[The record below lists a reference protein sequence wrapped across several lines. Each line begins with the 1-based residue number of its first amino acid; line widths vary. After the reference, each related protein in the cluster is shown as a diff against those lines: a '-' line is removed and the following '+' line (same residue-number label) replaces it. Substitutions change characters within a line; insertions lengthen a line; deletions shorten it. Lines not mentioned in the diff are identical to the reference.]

1 VLTEHRAIKIYIC
14 GSRGIVPH
22 ISKFGIVR
30 DTYTN
35 NIIFGEPP
43 KILFILKKRSLTS
56 SVHEL
61 AVSVLITWLY
71 NK

>member
-1 VLTEHRAIKIYIC
+1 MLIEHHAIKMYIC

-22 ISKFGIVR
+22 ISNFSIVR

-35 NIIFGEPP
+35 NIIFDEPL
-43 KILFILKKRSLTS
+43 KILFILKKIYLYS
-56 SVHEL
+56 SVHEVP
-61 AVSVLITWLY
+61 VSVLITWLY